1 MKTVELKI
9 QARKQGII
17 ALIQLLSPGVEG
29 DLDKMST
36 DELYEM
42 YLKLRA

>member
-1 MKTVELKI
+1 MEVTLKI
-9 QARKQGII
+9 TARKQGLIS
-17 ALIQLLSPGVEG
+17 LIQLLSPGVEG

-36 DELYEM
+36 DELYDL

>member
-1 MKTVELKI
+1 MEATLKI
-9 QARKQGII
+9 TARKQGLI

-42 YLKLRA
+42 YLKLRV